1 MESESLYVYLI
12 GKEGRVIEEDKLI
25 LKIRRGDRSAFRELV
40 DRYGDYVYKVAY
52 SVLRDEKEA
61 EDAAQE
67 TFLQVYKS
75 LPDYRLQGFK
85 TWITRISLNKAI
97 DLKRK
102 RDRRQE
108 EHWDP
113 VEVDTQVS
121 QDEPEMVQELIDDE
135 RRVALREKISV
146 LPQGHRAVVSAFYL
160 QGKSYEDIASELQVT
175 VKTVESKLYRA
186 RVWMRENWK
195 EEEWR

>member
-1 MESESLYVYLI
+1 MLYVYLI
-12 GKEGRVIEEDKLI
+12 GKEGRVIEEEKLI
-25 LKIRRGDRSAFRELV
+25 QRIRRGDRSAFRDLV
-40 DRYGDYVYKVAY
+40 DRYGDYVYRVTY

-67 TFLQVYKS
+67 TFIQVYKS

-85 TWITRISLNKAI
+85 TWITRIAINKAI

-108 EHWDP
+108 ENWDP
-113 VEVDTQVS
+113 IEVDAHVA
-121 QDEPEMVQELIDDE
+121 QDEPEMLQELIDDE
-135 RRVALREKISV
+135 RRVALRDKISV
-146 LPQGHRAVVSAFYL
+146 LPQGHRVVISAFYL
-160 QGKSYEDIASELQVT
+160 QGKSYEDIAEELQVT

-186 RVWMRENWK
+186 RIWMRDNWK